1 MKRNGILIFI
11 LGVLVAVLLTT
22 TCIFYKKTAEYKE
35 KLRNKSR

>member
-1 MKRNGILIFI
+1 MKKNGILIFI
-11 LGVLVAVLLTT
+11 LVVLLAVFLTT